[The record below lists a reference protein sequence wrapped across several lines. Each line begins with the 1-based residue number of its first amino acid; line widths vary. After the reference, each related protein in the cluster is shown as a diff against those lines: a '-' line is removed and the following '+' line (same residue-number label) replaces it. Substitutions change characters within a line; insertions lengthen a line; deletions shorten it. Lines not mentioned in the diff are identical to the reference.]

1 MNDVATNQQWNAKA
15 AFLDGDALECIG
27 RGDIDLIEDRPD
39 LTGAQ
44 SLRKVVQGRT
54 IAGIAL
60 AHLAN
65 FLGHSH
71 ALEEYA
77 DALLD
82 QAWINHATGFWRGH
96 GWFRLDGFFSND

>member
-1 MNDVATNQQWNAKA
+1 MNDVATNQEWNAEA
-15 AFLDGDALECIG
+15 AFFNGDTLELID
-27 RGDIDLIEDRPD
+27 RGDIDLIEDRTD
-39 LTGAQ
+39 LTGSQ
-44 SLRKVVQGRT
+44 SLGKVVQGRT

-82 QAWINHATGFWRGH
+82 QAWINQWTGF
-96 GWFRLDGFFSND
+96 